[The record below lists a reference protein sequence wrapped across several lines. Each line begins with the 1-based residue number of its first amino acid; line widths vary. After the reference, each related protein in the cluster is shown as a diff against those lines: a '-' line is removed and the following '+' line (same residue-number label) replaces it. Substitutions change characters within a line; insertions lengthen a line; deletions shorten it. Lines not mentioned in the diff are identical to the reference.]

1 MNSEIIGSSR
11 FGRRQGKH
19 VNERE
24 LIYISITINVTTLF
38 ISRLLCLLIVYTYWV
53 WYQTNLLASLNYF
66 AYNSVCLL
74 IIFLFLIARREN
86 NVNGLRILL

>member
-24 LIYISITINVTTLF
+24 LIYI
-38 ISRLLCLLIVYTYWV
+38 
-53 WYQTNLLASLNYF
+53 LALQ
-66 AYNSVCLL
+66 
-74 IIFLFLIARREN
+74 
-86 NVNGLRILL
+86 